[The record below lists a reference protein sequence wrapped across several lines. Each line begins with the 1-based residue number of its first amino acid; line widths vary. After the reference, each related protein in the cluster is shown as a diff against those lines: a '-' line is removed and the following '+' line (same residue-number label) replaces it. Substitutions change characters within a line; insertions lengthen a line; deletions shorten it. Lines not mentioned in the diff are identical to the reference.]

1 MTVVADMTR
10 PDEVEASFAAVA
22 EQLGPPDALVH
33 AVGSTLL
40 KPAHITTDAELDDVL
55 AVNLLSA
62 FYALRSFV
70 RLVPRDRGAS
80 VVLFSTAATRVGLA
94 NHEAIAAAKGGI
106 DGLVVS
112 AAATYAPRGIRVN
125 AIAPGLVRTN
135 LTRRITGSE
144 PALRASLA
152 MHALGRVGEADE
164 IAAAAAYLLSP
175 DASWITGQVISVDGG
190 LSSVRPPLRI

>member
-1 MTVVADMTR
+1 MTHAG
-10 PDEVEASFAAVA
+10 EVEASFAAA
-22 EQLGPPDALVH
+22 TAQLGSPDALVH

-40 KPAHITTDAELDDVL
+40 KPAHITSDAELEAIL
-55 AVNLLSA
+55 AVNLRSA

-70 RLVPRDRGAS
+70 KLAPRDGGGS
-80 VVLFSTAATRVGLA
+80 VVFFSSAATRVGLA

-112 AAATYAPRGIRVN
+112 AAATYAPRGIRIN

-135 LTRRITGSE
+135 LTRRITDSE

-152 MHALGRVGEADE
+152 MHALGRAGEADE
-164 IAAAAAYLLSP
+164 IASAAAYLVSP
-175 DASWITGQVISVDGG
+175 EASWITGQVISIDGG
-190 LSSVRPPLRI
+190 LSTVRPPVRI